1 MIVDNWSKFVNN
13 PGFCIYFVNPNS
25 IKDIRWII
33 FPYTHNKICEPSN
46 IKSGLKSLFSNVS
59 EVTKKD
65 INPSEAN
72 VMFITA
78 HGFQEYLCSDMAKVF
93 NHIYVLK
100 LNENTCNRR
109 KWISWISYG

>member
-1 MIVDNWSKFVNN
+1 MIRN
-13 PGFCIYFVNPNS
+13 
-25 IKDIRWII
+25 II
-33 FPYTHNKICEPSN
+33 NT
-46 IKSGLKSLFSNVS
+46 
-59 EVTKKD
+59 TKD

-100 LNENTCNRR
+100 LNENTWLKDIPMPSNVSLI
-109 KWISWISYG
+109 KSVKQTHNSISYIFFDDPI